1 MKTNFLP
8 ESLSDNALLRLPSV
22 LDALGIKK
30 SCFYAGI
37 KRGIYPPPIKV
48 GDRVSVWPTPI
59 IAELLKRLANPGE

>member
-1 MKTNFLP
+1 MKRNFLP

-37 KRGIYPPPIKV
+37 KKGIYPPPTKIGKRISAWSSPV
-48 GDRVSVWPTPI
+48 